1 MTKQILINSSFF
13 GFLLSLGAFWF
24 GVVLKRRF
32 RVAIFNPLVISII
45 VVVTILTILQIN
57 YDEYIKSA
65 SSLSYLLTPAT
76 VCLAVP
82 LYEQF
87 SLLRQN
93 YLAIAAG
100 ILSGVIAGMASI
112 YLLSLIFGFNHALY
126 ASMLP
131 KSVTMAIGMGLAK
144 EAGGIVT
151 LSVAATI
158 ATGMVGSM
166 CAGVIFKLLK
176 ITSAVAQGLSLGTSS
191 HAMGVARAFEIG
203 DAQAAMA
210 SLALAVSGLISVVAV
225 SIFANLI

>member
-1 MTKQILINSSFF
+1 MTKQILINSTFF

-24 GVVLKRRF
+24 GVVLKRKF
-32 RVAIFNPLVISII
+32 KIAIFNPLVISIVI
-45 VVVTILTILQIN
+45 VVALLTILQIT

-65 SSLSYLLTPAT
+65 KTLSYLLTPAT

-87 SLLRQN
+87 GLLKQN
-93 YLAIAAG
+93 YIAIAAG
-100 ILSGVIAGMASI
+100 ILSGVLSGMLSI
-112 YLLSLIFGFNHALY
+112 YLLSLVFGFDHALY
-126 ASMLP
+126 VSMLP

-158 ATGMVGSM
+158 ATGMVGSIF
-166 CAGVIFKLLK
+166 AGIIFKLFK

-210 SLALAVSGLISVVAV
+210 SLALAVSGLISVIAV